1 LCRCYPVT
9 AAEWA
14 KAGGEA
20 GGETEAGLGLTGGEI
35 GAETRGS
42 QRYHVVVYV
51 CVGVRGASE
60 LPLRLQQQECEAA
73 CWVPLEHVPWLLGVG
88 EGKNTGGGG
97 DGVGNDIGG
106 RAEGKDTG
114 GGGAGEGTDAGG
126 GGAGEANNIGGGG
139 GGEANDTGGGC
150 EGNDT
155 RGEGDGNDTGGGGE
169 GPDSFAFAPG
179 APVGAVAVAGV
190 SVAAGLLRGVYP
202 NTVGEGIGRGHAFA
216 LQMLLREEQAAP

>member
-1 LCRCYPVT
+1 
-9 AAEWA
+9 
-14 KAGGEA
+14 
-20 GGETEAGLGLTGGEI
+20 
-35 GAETRGS
+35 
-42 QRYHVVVYV
+42 VVVYV

-88 EGKNTGGGG
+88 EGKNT
-97 DGVGNDIGG
+97 
-106 RAEGKDTG
+106 
-114 GGGAGEGTDAGG
+114 
-126 GGAGEANNIGGGG
+126 GGGG